1 MKQWLTCLVKSH
13 SLRFLQKKTNEQTNN
28 SNSNKTKN
36 VLLVWC
42 HLLGVVFWPF
52 FTETSPQNLTGNNF
66 NQITKWAI
74 SLPRI
79 LFLTARATTDYLVL
93 LKKIKHLKLYST
105 LNFLDILQTNLRNKK
120 GHSWFVAQ
128 CNPLFHING
137 KSYPFCRL

>member
-1 MKQWLTCLVKSH
+1 MADVSREIALPKIFAK
-13 SLRFLQKKTNEQTNN
+13 KKTNEQTNN
-28 SNSNKTKN
+28 SNSNKTKT

-74 SLPRI
+74 SLRRI
-79 LFLTARATTDYLVL
+79 LFLTATATTDYLVL

-105 LNFLDILQTNLRNKK
+105 LNFLDILQTNLS
-120 GHSWFVAQ
+120 HSWFVAQ
-128 CNPLFHING
+128 CDPLFHING

>member
-74 SLPRI
+74 SLRRI
-79 LFLTARATTDYLVL
+79 LFLTATATTDYLVL

-105 LNFLDILQTNLRNKK
+105 LNFLDILQTNLS
-120 GHSWFVAQ
+120 HSWFVAQ
-128 CNPLFHING
+128 CDPLFHING